1 VADDPID
8 LVLITG
14 AGASRDFG
22 VNQTAL
28 PLMAEW
34 CAAITKKLGGIPGF
48 ADAVGV
54 RRDMSGPEFEQ
65 QLGVFLRAVL
75 AFGQVEP
82 LLSPLGE
89 MLGARAPSTHGN
101 LNNTWNAW
109 HGQAT
114 HQINQ
119 ILAKVYESLY
129 ECFAAP
135 NYDPVHVRNAYAT
148 LLRQLGIDLESR
160 WVYATTNYDVIADAA
175 LESLGFRFDDGTHAA
190 RFSGGGPER
199 QFDVGRLVDAVD
211 REVPL
216 LHLHGRVGWLVRSGV
231 GNAGPYAI
239 DNMRAWQD
247 AFGVP
252 LVMLPDP
259 EKDPTH
265 DAILGEMWVEFR
277 LALQRARRI
286 LVLGHSLHDA
296 PLTEALIEPAQAGI
310 VGITVLGNP
319 ETGELDGD
327 APQVAERIDRELPG
341 ATSIPLRFGR
351 DYGVGNDAPVFLN
364 RWLSATSHPR

>member
-1 VADDPID
+1 VSDDPID

-22 VNQTAL
+22 VNHTAL

-34 CAAITKKLGGIPGF
+34 CTAITQKLGGIPGF
-48 ADAVGV
+48 ADAAGL

-65 QLGVFLRAVL
+65 QLGAFLRAVL
-75 AFGQVEP
+75 AFGRVEP
-82 LLSPLGE
+82 LLEPLGE

-135 NYDPVHVRNAYAT
+135 NYDRVHVHDAYAT
-148 LLRQLGIDLESR
+148 LLKQLGIDSESR

-190 RFSGGGPER
+190 RFMGGGPER
-199 QFDVGRLVDAVD
+199 QFNLGRLVDAVD

-216 LHLHGRVGWLVRSGV
+216 LHLHGRVGWLVRSGI

-239 DNMRAWQD
+239 DNMQGWQD
-247 AFGVP
+247 GFGTP

-259 EKDPTH
+259 DKDATH
-265 DAILGEMWVEFR
+265 DAILGGMWVEFR
-277 LALQRARRI
+277 DALRRARRI

-296 PLTEALIEPAQAGI
+296 QLVQELVEPARAGI
-310 VGITVLGNP
+310 VGITVLGDP
-319 ETGELDGD
+319 ETGALDGD
-327 APQVAERIDRELPG
+327 AGQVAERIERELPG
-341 ATSIPLRFGR
+341 ATSIPLQFGR
-351 DYGVGNDAPVFLN
+351 DYGVGSEAPVFLN
-364 RWLSATSHPR
+364 RWLNATSGRR